1 MIRVIL
7 PAVMVTP
14 MLAMGTVLAQT
25 GDTENGRK
33 IAIRHCA
40 RCHVIPD
47 HNPLG
52 GIGSTPSFRALT
64 YSDDYVDRMRTFF
77 SRHPHPVFVRVPGE
91 PRWSDAPAYAP
102 EFEINLEQIED
113 LVEFVKTF
121 DERP

>member
-1 MIRVIL
+1 MNRSIV
-7 PAVMVTP
+7 PAVFLAP
-14 MLAMGTVLAQT
+14 MLATGASLAET

-33 IAIRHCA
+33 IAIQHCA

-47 HNPLG
+47 YNPLG

-64 YSDDYVDRMRTFF
+64 YSADYVDRMRTFF
-77 SRHPHPVFVRVPGE
+77 SRHPHPVFVRVPGQ

-102 EFEINLEQIED
+102 VFEISLEQIED

-121 DERP
+121 DQGS